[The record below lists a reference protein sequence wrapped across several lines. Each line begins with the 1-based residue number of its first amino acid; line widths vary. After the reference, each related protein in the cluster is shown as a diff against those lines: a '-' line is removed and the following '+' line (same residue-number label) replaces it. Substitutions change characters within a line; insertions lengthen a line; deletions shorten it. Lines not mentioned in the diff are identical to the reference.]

1 MQERGRSRRG
11 GLAAVRRRE
20 IKHFLR
26 SYGNYIAAGALFLA
40 VVSGAVV
47 LAAGLTAG
55 SEAEAGNQQEATE
68 ELQQTAAAVI
78 ETTQP
83 PAELQKEDVQCP
95 FNTMSQDWSGEDLWG
110 WKPYTV
116 PEEYQRTGGA
126 FPEVMQKYTY
136 IICNQS
142 GVDYAVVLALIEAE
156 SGYKWDAEG
165 EKADTGYMQ
174 IVQKWHEDRMER
186 LNAGDLCN
194 PFQNVR
200 VGVVGEFVCDCFY
213 KLDTVP
219 ELPTWALPP
228 QESGTPYNLER
239 ASCLTRRQLEE
250 YAGGSGKPLWGWH
263 ISHVQ
268 EYEKSLSLPE
278 VGAKKAP
285 QSWCYIGG

>member
-200 VGVVGEFVCDCFY
+200 VGVDY
-213 KLDTVP
+213 LA
-219 ELPTWALPP
+219 EL
-228 QESGTPYNLER
+228 LEK
-239 ASCLTRRQLEE
+239 
-250 YAGGSGKPLWGWH
+250 YGGS
-263 ISHVQ
+263 
-268 EYEKSLSLPE
+268 YEKALTAYQY
-278 VGAKKAP
+278 GARGADELFFSEGRECSQYAKGVLAAADRIRTEMD
-285 QSWCYIGG
+285 CRNGGGQDDVR